1 MIRIFSSQLSKQIAF
16 FLGKMKYLSMENG
29 IKEELRE
36 GGRGMG
42 GGEIGRET
50 EKKEGRRGLTP
61 LI

>member
-42 GGEIGRET
+42 E
-50 EKKEGRRGLTP
+50 EK
-61 LI
+61 